1 MKPGFRGSKCHWY
14 WAEGVPQ
21 TTPTC
26 HCVPVEGLWG
36 EVSEVFFFWA
46 NEWENEMVGHGD
58 KQGDMFLD
66 HAASVKMCWPFRPFF
81 FCNDFLIPEAIMLL
95 DVNRDLLEMLEEE
108 SFRMDSAASTI
119 VMLYLHLSLSI
130 FELFSLLYILYIY
143 NYIYALIGYTY
154 SVSKYVDVNKIL
166 QTLTF
171 ADLPI

>member
-1 MKPGFRGSKCHWY
+1 
-14 WAEGVPQ
+14 
-21 TTPTC
+21 
-26 HCVPVEGLWG
+26 
-36 EVSEVFFFWA
+36 
-46 NEWENEMVGHGD
+46 MVGHGD

-119 VMLYLHLSLSI
+119 VMRYLHLSLSI